1 MIAALKQLFT
11 GADNQT
17 WDIGRIL
24 WAKMCLVYCSVSVW
38 HTYHSDAFDPQA
50 WAIGAGTI
58 LADGGGGGNL
68 TIPYS
73 GGLYGGG
80 ASGGYSG

>member
-1 MIAALKQLFT
+1 MMKFLRHAFT

-24 WAKMCLVYCSVSVW
+24 WAKMCFVYCFVSGW
-38 HTYHSDAFDPQA
+38 HTYHTGIFDPQS

-58 LADGGGGGNL
+58 LAAGGGSLALKAKTEPQNAGNFSQ
-68 TIPYS
+68 PPS
-73 GGLYGGG
+73 
-80 ASGGYSG
+80 S